1 MSTFRRIYSSLAA
14 ACWLFAAVSPALSQ
28 TASANINGY
37 VRDSSGAAI
46 PNATVTARMSEQ
58 QLVRTAPANSEGFYQ
73 LLALPSGTYDV
84 TVEAPG
90 FQRQTQTGLALTV
103 NQNLR
108 VDSTLQVGTVES
120 QVTSA
125 QLLRS

>member
-1 MSTFRRIYSSLAA
+1 
-14 ACWLFAAVSPALSQ
+14 
-28 TASANINGY
+28 
-37 VRDSSGAAI
+37 
-46 PNATVTARMSEQ
+46 MSEQ

-84 TVEAPG
+84 TVEAQG

-108 VDSTLQVGTVES
+108 VDATLQVGTVE
-120 QVTSA
+120 TSGY
-125 QLLRS
+125 R